1 MINAPLKDNEREM
14 LEKLM
19 AGIRERFGD
28 LLIEARLFGSKAR
41 GDSDPESDIDVW
53 LLFERDL
60 AMAERRELTRLAV
73 DLELAHDVVVQTIVD
88 ARWRWDMLAYRRSG
102 FALAVE
108 AEGVTLCQPVA
119 NWR

>member
-1 MINAPLKDNEREM
+1 MIDAPLTDNEREM

-53 LLFERDL
+53 LLFERELTREEYDSL
-60 AMAERRELTRLAV
+60 SRLSTHLDIEHGTVTQLLLHSRERWLEPWRELTGVYRSL
-73 DLELAHDVVVQTIVD
+73 QT
-88 ARWRWDMLAYRRSG
+88 
-102 FALAVE
+102 
-108 AEGVTLCQPVA
+108 EGVPL
-119 NWR
+119 

>member
-1 MINAPLKDNEREM
+1 M

-53 LLFERDL
+53 LLFEREL
-60 AMAERRELTRLAV
+60 TPEERDWLRELEYSL
-73 DLELAHDVVVQTIVD
+73 DLEHGTVTQIIARPRRLWEDTGYRFSDFGLALREDGI
-88 ARWRWDMLAYRRSG
+88 
-102 FALAVE
+102 AL
-108 AEGVTLCQPVA
+108 
-119 NWR
+119 

>member
-1 MINAPLKDNEREM
+1 MIDAPLTDNEREM

-53 LLFERDL
+53 LLFER
-60 AMAERRELTRLAV
+60 ELTGEEREELL
-73 DLELAHDVVVQTIVD
+73 DLEVALDLEHGTVTQAVCD
-88 ARWRWDMLAYRRSG
+88 WRGLWEETGYPYTG
-102 FALAVE
+102 FAQAVKE
-108 AEGVTLCQPVA
+108 EGVVL
-119 NWR
+119 